1 MSVETPVRLSP
12 SSPWPDGE
20 ASKGVSR
27 LFDTTET
34 DCGTDPL
41 NGTDYPLDI
50 DGDGLSNEVETNSG
64 AFTNAQDT
72 GTDPNN
78 ADTDGD
84 GVSGGVEVSALSD
97 PTDPF
102 DTPDALPALSPG
114 GTLLLL
120 ILFLA
125 LGDRRFSLA

>member
-1 MSVETPVRLSP
+1 MVPN
-12 SSPWPDGE
+12 
-20 ASKGVSR
+20 ASQA
-27 LFDTTET
+27 D
-34 DCGTDPL
+34 L
-41 NGTDYPLDI
+41 NGSGIGDACDDDI

-72 GTDPNN
+72 GTAPNN